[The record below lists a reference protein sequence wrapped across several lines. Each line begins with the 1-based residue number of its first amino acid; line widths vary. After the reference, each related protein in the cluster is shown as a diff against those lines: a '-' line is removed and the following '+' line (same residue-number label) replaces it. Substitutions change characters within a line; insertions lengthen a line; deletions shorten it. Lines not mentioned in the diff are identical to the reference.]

1 MLISIAVDYRH
12 ADVATRERFHLTE
25 DRLARLYQSLPDGVA
40 PERVGLATCNRSEAY
55 AWVPGA
61 HADALEPHFAALARA
76 WMETELGARQ
86 LLAVAKRRVG
96 DAAARHLFRVA
107 SGVESQVLGDSQLLG
122 QLRDAHKLAADGHA
136 AGSVLH
142 RLFERALRVGKRVR
156 TETGLSSGR
165 YSVGAEAANVAQRR
179 FGSLAHARV
188 VVVGCGKTGERV
200 ARQLVKLGAQDIVL
214 MNRTFERAEHLAQQ
228 VRGRA
233 APVEALYAELALADI
248 AIVATA
254 ATTPVVFSDP
264 LVSARRRCATMQYPL
279 LLIDL
284 SVPRNIDPAV
294 GHVSGVVV
302 VDLDALRPAVA
313 AAERERCSSVPHAE
327 QIVEHEL
334 REFRE
339 WMRSAAARVAIRP
352 LCDAL
357 ADVCRR
363 EVAHA
368 IAHAPLDGE
377 SPDVAERTASRIV
390 AKLLARPMVE
400 LRGAAARG
408 ESLDD
413 LVVALHRL
421 FPGDGRVAADPD
433 DPRERTR
440 ELALREVTRE
450 ADRRGRRRPAA
461 ARPSGRGVRGVSAGP
476 GALGA
481 ALGPVL
487 ASAPHLALASDLP
500 AALPSSGGAC

>member
-12 ADVATRERFHLTE
+12 ADVATRERFHLME
-25 DRLARLYQSLPDGVA
+25 ERLSRLYGIDPAGVA

-61 HADALEPHFAALARA
+61 HAEALEPHFGALARA
-76 WMETELGARQ
+76 WMGSELAARQ

-96 DAAARHLFRVA
+96 DGAVRHLFRVA

-122 QLRDAHKLAADGHA
+122 QLRDAHRLAAEGGVT
-136 AGSVLH
+136 GSVLH

-165 YSVGAEAANVAQRR
+165 YSVGAEAANVAARR

-188 VVVGCGKTGERV
+188 VVVGAGKTGERV
-200 ARQLVKLGAQDIVL
+200 ARQLVKLGAQDIVV
-214 MNRTFERAEHLAQQ
+214 MNRTFARAERLAEQ

-233 APVEALYAELALADI
+233 APIEALYGELALADI

-294 GHVSGVVV
+294 GHVAGVVV

-313 AAERERCSSVPHAE
+313 AGERERCASVPHAE
-327 QIVEHEL
+327 QIVEEEL

-339 WMRSAAARVAIRP
+339 WMRGAAARAAIRP

-357 ADVCRR
+357 TEVCRR

-368 IAHAPLDGE
+368 VAQGDGAE
-377 SPDVAERTASRIV
+377 KAAATAERAAGRIV

-408 ESLDD
+408 EALDD

-421 FPGDGRVAADPD
+421 FPGHGRRRGDASDA
-433 DPRERTR
+433 RERAR
-440 ELALREVTRE
+440 ELALRDGE
-450 ADRRGRRRPAA
+450 RRALRAA
-461 ARPSGRGVRGVSAGP
+461 ARAAGAVGTI
-476 GALGA
+476 GALA
-481 ALGPVL
+481 ATPGLVL
-487 ASAPHLALASDLP
+487 APEAAPIAVHARRRAR
-500 AALPSSGGAC
+500 